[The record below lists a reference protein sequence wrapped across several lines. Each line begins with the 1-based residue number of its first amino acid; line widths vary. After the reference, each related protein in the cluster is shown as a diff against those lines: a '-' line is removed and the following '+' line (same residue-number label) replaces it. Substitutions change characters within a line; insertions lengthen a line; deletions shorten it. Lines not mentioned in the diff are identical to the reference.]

1 MPAAEHAPTTK
12 SHTPTIMKLL
22 RLSLPAVCLAFLAS
36 CSPADI
42 PKNPSEASAKVDSF
56 KTTMTSFGEKT
67 QATVESSKPVF
78 TRIGEATEAGIDT
91 TKSTLETVGT
101 VTEQG
106 ITATKTG
113 LEAVGNTVIEIRDG
127 TPEQATAPKDEQAV
141 QEYSPDQ

>member
-1 MPAAEHAPTTK
+1 MKILRA
-12 SHTPTIMKLL
+12 STPLL
-22 RLSLPAVCLAFLAS
+22 CLALLAG

-42 PKNPSEASAKVDSF
+42 PKNPGEASAKVDSF
-56 KTTMTSFGEKT
+56 KATMTSFGEKT

-127 TPEQATAPKDEQAV
+127 TPAPAPETKNEQEV
-141 QEYSPDQ
+141 QEYSPEQ